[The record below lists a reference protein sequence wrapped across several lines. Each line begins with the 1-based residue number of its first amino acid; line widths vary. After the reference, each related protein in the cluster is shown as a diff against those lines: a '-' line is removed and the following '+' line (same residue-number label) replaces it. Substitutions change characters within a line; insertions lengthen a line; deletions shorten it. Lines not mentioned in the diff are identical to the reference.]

1 MELTKIIYTRK
12 DIMELLQI
20 HQITLWRWMK
30 KGVFPMPDLK
40 ISDRDAFWSKQTL
53 ETFFKSQK

>member
-1 MELTKIIYTRK
+1 
-12 DIMELLQI
+12 MELLQI

-40 ISDRDAFWSKQTL
+40 ISDRNAFWSKQTL